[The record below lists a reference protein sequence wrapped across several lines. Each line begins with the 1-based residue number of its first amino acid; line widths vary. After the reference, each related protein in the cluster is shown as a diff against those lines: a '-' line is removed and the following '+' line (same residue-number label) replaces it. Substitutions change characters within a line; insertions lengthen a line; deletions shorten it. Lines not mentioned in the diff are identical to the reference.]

1 MFEISEVKSV
11 KLLSYVDS
19 GRDTAVNNI
28 SRGRRW
34 KISDSSNF
42 SCQLNFYYQI
52 KYETTPMRIV
62 HNTKIFN
69 SYYLDNTTYL

>member
-1 MFEISEVKSV
+1 MKKKMFEISEVKSV

-28 SRGRRW
+28 SRGRW

-42 SCQLNFYYQI
+42 SCQLNFYYQT
-52 KYETTPMRIV
+52 KYEIA
-62 HNTKIFN
+62 
-69 SYYLDNTTYL
+69 YQ